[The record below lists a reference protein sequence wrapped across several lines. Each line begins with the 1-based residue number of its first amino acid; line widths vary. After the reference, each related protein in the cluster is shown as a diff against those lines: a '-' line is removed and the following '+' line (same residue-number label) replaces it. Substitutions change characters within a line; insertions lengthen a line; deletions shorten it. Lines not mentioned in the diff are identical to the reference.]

1 MHRSTQHIWHLLIFG
16 LFVAL
21 LSVHSRNALAQKEPV
36 VSAAKIDHSVLST
49 LSSLYGTTS
58 TIETHLDLT
67 TPFKTSAQWTL
78 VIADEVD
85 NPKYDHDSSG
95 NSVASIC
102 FVKIDAVD
110 CSEKIAIEKYRQQGM
125 QIEDRVFYQYYV
137 KIVYLDSKKQRPL
150 LLVGTCSYA
159 RWDGDCGQATFL
171 YDYVRNPNDFRLV
184 FFNLTGKNNNQETRF
199 IEDGPLMGSVIA
211 VYPTE
216 DAPYGY
222 FVEVYKPD
230 TFGNYKL
237 VLRYRGETRYNDG
250 NGLPVIDSE
259 MAGILRRL
267 DLWKPGDALPKPAKM
282 PSDCKRLLLSHGEEW
297 CD

>member
-1 MHRSTQHIWHLLIFG
+1 MHRSTQYIWHLLIFG

-21 LSVHSRNALAQKEPV
+21 LSVHSGNALAQKKPV
-36 VSAAKIDHSVLST
+36 VPTTKIDQSVLST

-58 TIETHLDLT
+58 TVETHLDLT
-67 TPFKTSAQWTL
+67 APFKTSTPWPL
-78 VIADEVD
+78 VIAYEAD
-85 NPKYDHDSSG
+85 NPKYDHDSAG

-102 FVKIDAVD
+102 FVKMDAVD
-110 CSEKIAIEKYRQQGM
+110 CSERTAIEKYRQRGM
-125 QIEDRVFYQYYV
+125 PIDNRAFYQYYDKV
-137 KIVYLDSKKQRPL
+137 VYLDSKKQRPL

-159 RWDGDCGQATFL
+159 SGNGDCGQATFL
-171 YDYVRNPNDFRLV
+171 YDYMRNRDDFRLV

-199 IEDGPLMGSVIA
+199 IESGPLMGRVIA

-222 FVEVYKPD
+222 FVEVYKLD
-230 TFGNYKL
+230 TSGNYKQ
-237 VLRYRGETRYNDG
+237 VLRYRGKTRYNDG

-259 MAGILRRL
+259 MAEILRRL
-267 DLWKPGDALPKPAKM
+267 GLWKPGDALPEPEKM
-282 PSDCKRLLLSHGEEW
+282 PSECKRLLLSHGEEW